1 MKKVLMVLVVFFITG
16 CATSGV
22 VQTRL
27 LNNDV
32 FESATNRPTYD
43 ASTHITTVYDGEK
56 VDDLGRPIVKGRSDP
71 VVTMTVPGET
81 TKAAIP
87 AAVSGAFFAGGV
99 IGGQAVGAAG
109 AKAAAKVIGNANRDI
124 AGKQAEVA
132 KEAIEAQ
139 KNAKPQTVFNLMP
152 QAIAGSSS
160 ESANY
165 NQSQTGVDVNAG
177 GCVWDNCSDVITR

>member
-1 MKKVLMVLVVFFITG
+1 MKKVLMVLAVFMVTG

-22 VQTRL
+22 VRTKL
-27 LNNDV
+27 LNGDV
-32 FESATNRPTYD
+32 YESATNRPTYD

-87 AAVSGAFFAGGV
+87 AAVNGVFFAGGV

-109 AKAAAKVIGNANRDI
+109 AKAAAKVIGNANQHI
-124 AGKQAEVA
+124 ADKQAEVA

-139 KNAKPQTVFNLMP
+139 KTANPQTIFNLMP
-152 QAIAGSSS
+152 QAVAGSSS

-165 NQSQTGVDVNAG
+165 NQTGVDVNAG
-177 GCVWDNCSDVITR
+177 GCVWDNCK